1 MQYSS
6 LLQCL
11 KRMKSIN
18 GLETLTQRL
27 IKTTNK
33 YSNYFFLYMMI
44 CYFNNTPDRY
54 KKRTFLFLFP
64 FSFFM
69 LLQQYS
75 FDSIFF
81 IIKWQ
86 IDITELKEKVI
97 LLLLSKPELLPIE
110 PFHFLLQQL
119 YDHPTSNTEQNYEIL
134 WIPIPTSHKWTHYE
148 QETFTFFSNSLP
160 WISVRRPWL
169 MSHTVL
175 DFLREEWPYRDG
187 ETMVVVMDPNG
198 KVVNM
203 NAMDMVLIWGVR
215 AYPFS
220 VSREDELWEEDGWS
234 LQLLL
239 DGIHPAFDTWVL
251 PEIYL
256 LLIRL

>member
-1 MQYSS
+1 
-6 LLQCL
+6 
-11 KRMKSIN
+11 
-18 GLETLTQRL
+18 
-27 IKTTNK
+27 
-33 YSNYFFLYMMI
+33 
-44 CYFNNTPDRY
+44 
-54 KKRTFLFLFP
+54 
-64 FSFFM
+64 M

-119 YDHPTSNTEQNYEIL
+119 YDHPSSNTEQNYEIL

-169 MSHTVL
+169 MSTTVL

-234 LQLLL
+234 LKLLL

-251 PEIYL
+251 KKFIFF
-256 LLIRL
+256 